1 MRLVFVR
8 ESDLDHMGGAM
19 TTDVF
24 TDLLEPMTEEEYFS
38 LGETVPHI
46 ELFDGSLFVSP
57 HATTR
62 HQRISKRLTGILDEA
77 AESAD
82 LEVLQEINLRLKP
95 GRVCIPDLVVGTDFT
110 DGLYLDA
117 SAVRLVCEITSPS
130 NATNDRLVKMAYYAE
145 AGIPWYLLIEQETA
159 ALHLYELAE
168 SSYVLRSLTGPGE
181 VLNLGRPLV
190 AAISPEDLL
199 RRH

>member
-24 TDLLEPMTEEEYFS
+24 TDLLEPMTEEEYFA

-62 HQRISKRLTGILDEA
+62 HQRISKRLLGILDDA
-77 AESAD
+77 AERSD
-82 LEVLQEINLRLKP
+82 LEVLQEVNLRLGP
-95 GRVCIPDLVVGTDFT
+95 DRVCIPDLVVGTDFT
-110 DGLYLDA
+110 DALYLDA
-117 SAVRLVCEITSPS
+117 SVVRLVCEITSPS
-130 NATNDRLVKMAYYAE
+130 NAANDRLVKMSYYAE

-159 ALHLYELAE
+159 ALHLYELADDA
-168 SSYVLRSLTGPGE
+168 YFLRSQTSPGE
-181 VLNLGRPLV
+181 VLNLAKPLV
-190 AAISPEDLL
+190 AAISPEELL